1 MSVCITQRVCQ
12 YADYADDYFHKYLFF
27 LKINTFWVLIAILN
41 PKEKQQI
48 LVFKKLVPVNVWY
61 FWKVF
66 YFSFGGLIVA
76 ALEDIKT
83 SSMSLLSP
91 PSLRFQPLLKSAA
104 QPYLC
109 LQRKTII
116 LLPLQLSG
124 AAHTHLFVSDRWP
137 TERSSVCVFGYRA
150 VGQLLYLPLVTLIW
164 LCTLTQ
170 GTFLFNQAVVFLPRP
185 PSWKNTYFI
194 WRADW
199 EPRAKTR
206 WHHGLIL
213 VAVHYMLTSGCQDKF
228 CRILSLISLN
238 GYFSWQTCCPP
249 VVLQT

>member
-1 MSVCITQRVCQ
+1 M
-12 YADYADDYFHKYLFF
+12 
-27 LKINTFWVLIAILN
+27 
-41 PKEKQQI
+41 
-48 LVFKKLVPVNVWY
+48 FKKLVPVNVWY

-91 PSLRFQPLLKSAA
+91 PPSLRFQPLWKSAA

-124 AAHTHLFVSDRWP
+124 AAHTHTHLFVSDRWP

-164 LCTLTQ
+164 LCKLTQ

-213 VAVHYMLTSGCQDKF
+213 VAVHYMLTSGCRDKF

>member
-1 MSVCITQRVCQ
+1 MIIFTNI
-12 YADYADDYFHKYLFF
+12 FFF
-27 LKINTFWVLIAILN
+27 LNKYILSAHRN
-41 PKEKQQI
+41 
-48 LVFKKLVPVNVWY
+48 FK
-61 FWKVF
+61 
-66 YFSFGGLIVA
+66 S
-76 ALEDIKT
+76 
-83 SSMSLLSP
+83 
-91 PSLRFQPLLKSAA
+91 
-104 QPYLC
+104 
-109 LQRKTII
+109 QRKTANPCVQEASTSKCLIFLKSF
-116 LLPLQLSG
+116 LLFFWWTNSCSSRGYQNIFYVSAVPPIPPISAITEVCSSALSVSAEKNDHPV
-124 AAHTHLFVSDRWP
+124 AAAVVGSSTHTHTHLFVSDRWP

-238 GYFSWQTCCPP
+238 GYFSWQTWCPP

>member
-1 MSVCITQRVCQ
+1 M
-12 YADYADDYFHKYLFF
+12 
-27 LKINTFWVLIAILN
+27 
-41 PKEKQQI
+41 
-48 LVFKKLVPVNVWY
+48 FKKPVPVNVWY

-124 AAHTHLFVSDRWP
+124 AAHTHTHTCLCPTDGRQSAPLSACLDTVQLVSCCISPSSPLSDSARWLRAHSYLIRQLFSCRGRRAERILISFGEP
-137 TERSSVCVFGYRA
+137 TESPALR
-150 VGQLLYLPLVTLIW
+150 
-164 LCTLTQ
+164 
-170 GTFLFNQAVVFLPRP
+170 
-185 PSWKNTYFI
+185 
-194 WRADW
+194 RADTMGW
-199 EPRAKTR
+199 
-206 WHHGLIL
+206 
-213 VAVHYMLTSGCQDKF
+213 F
-228 CRILSLISLN
+228 
-238 GYFSWQTCCPP
+238 
-249 VVLQT
+249 

>member
-1 MSVCITQRVCQ
+1 M
-12 YADYADDYFHKYLFF
+12 
-27 LKINTFWVLIAILN
+27 LIAILN

-91 PSLRFQPLLKSAA
+91 PIPPISAIMEVCSSA
-104 QPYLC
+104 
-109 LQRKTII
+109 
-116 LLPLQLSG
+116 LSVSAEKNDHPV
-124 AAHTHLFVSDRWP
+124 AAAVVGSSTHTHTHLFVSDRWP

>member
-1 MSVCITQRVCQ
+1 MIIFTNI
-12 YADYADDYFHKYLFF
+12 FFF
-27 LKINTFWVLIAILN
+27 LNKYILSAHRNFKSQRKTANPCVQEASTSKCLIFLTYIKI
-41 PKEKQQI
+41 E
-48 LVFKKLVPVNVWY
+48 
-61 FWKVF
+61 VF

-91 PSLRFQPLLKSAA
+91 PPSLRFQPLWKSAA
-104 QPYLC
+104 QPAE
-109 LQRKTII
+109 KNDH
-116 LLPLQLSG
+116 PV
-124 AAHTHLFVSDRWP
+124 AAAVVGSSTHTHTHLFVSDRWP

-164 LCTLTQ
+164 LCKLTQ

-238 GYFSWQTCCPP
+238 GYFSWQTWCPP

>member
-1 MSVCITQRVCQ
+1 MFDIFDLYQNRS
-12 YADYADDYFHKYLFF
+12 FLLFF
-27 LKINTFWVLIAILN
+27 WWTNSCSSRGYQNIFYVSA
-41 PKEKQQI
+41 
-48 LVFKKLVPVNVWY
+48 VPPP
-61 FWKVF
+61 
-66 YFSFGGLIVA
+66 
-76 ALEDIKT
+76 
-83 SSMSLLSP
+83 P
-91 PSLRFQPLLKSAA
+91 PSDFSH
-104 QPYLC
+104 YGS
-109 LQRKTII
+109 
-116 LLPLQLSG
+116 LQLSLICVCREKRSSCCRCSCREQHT
-124 AAHTHLFVSDRWP
+124 HTHLFVSDRWP

-164 LCTLTQ
+164 LCKLTQ

-238 GYFSWQTCCPP
+238 GYFSWQTWCPP